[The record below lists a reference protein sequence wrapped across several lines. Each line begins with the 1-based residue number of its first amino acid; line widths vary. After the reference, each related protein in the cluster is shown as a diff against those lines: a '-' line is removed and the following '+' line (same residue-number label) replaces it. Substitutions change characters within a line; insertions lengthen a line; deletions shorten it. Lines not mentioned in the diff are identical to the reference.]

1 MRNFIVNFEKCKIL
15 NGVKFLIYVCTFI
28 KIEKKKISTF
38 GTCRSLVFCSCVIK
52 MPRCMKIL
60 DINFIKKKIWLS
72 DYKASFTTATLP
84 RISGFCT
91 LFLSPSVHFM
101 PTGYD
106 STQKNVSCFIYI
118 S

>member
-28 KIEKKKISTF
+28 KIEKKKKISMF

-60 DINFIKKKIWLS
+60 DINFIKKKSGYQITKHLLLQLRYRESRVSALS
-72 DYKASFTTATLP
+72 FCHLLHILCPLDMIVHRKMLAASS
-84 RISGFCT
+84 I
-91 LFLSPSVHFM
+91 
-101 PTGYD
+101 
-106 STQKNVSCFIYI
+106 
-118 S
+118 